1 MCDSFPNP
9 LPKKSSVDIIYVEVY
24 MNMICTRVLRK
35 CKRIL
40 ISAKLDE
47 AVGKQELFDLF
58 LPTPNP
64 RIWQFI
70 AGQYMQ
76 FHT

>member
-1 MCDSFPNP
+1 MCDNFPNT
-9 LPKKSSVDIIYVEVY
+9 LPQKSSVDIIYMEVY
-24 MNMICTRVLRK
+24 MNMICTHVLGK

-47 AVGKQELFDLF
+47 AVGKQELFDWF
-58 LPTPNP
+58 LPTSNS
-64 RIWQFI
+64 RIWQLI

-76 FHT
+76 FYT